1 MAMTDAK
8 TIFVDTNVIVYAST
22 LECPQHAVALGRRR
36 EFQAAGREL
45 WISNQ
50 VLREYLAVRTRPQ
63 TQGTLVP
70 ARTVIERI
78 DYFRTHFKVAQDTAR
93 VMEKLLTLVQQVEVG
108 GKQIHDANIVA
119 TMLSSGVTHLLTH
132 NVEDF
137 DRYSAFITT
146 IPLVEG

>member
-22 LECPQHAVALGRRR
+22 LECPQHAVALRRLK
-36 EFQAAGREL
+36 EFQSAGREL

-70 ARTVIERI
+70 TKTVIERI
-78 DYFRTHFKVAQDTAR
+78 DYFRTHFQVA
-93 VMEKLLTLVQQVEVG
+93 
-108 GKQIHDANIVA
+108 
-119 TMLSSGVTHLLTH
+119 
-132 NVEDF
+132 
-137 DRYSAFITT
+137 
-146 IPLVEG
+146 